1 MALDDPALRAD
12 AQGLAARI
20 GRALDA
26 LTPCFEAVL
35 RDDAV
40 SAEHALHLVI
50 MDPALARDRAPF
62 EAAILAERSVGD
74 PARWQA
80 DYAHYARAK
89 ARLAWR
95 EGIDGRTVVE
105 DMPARLRTGDLVVEG
120 AVCRHGWIV
129 AASGAQ
135 PWYDAAF
142 AVMTIELMHAD
153 LRDAVA
159 RARASGGIW

>member
-1 MALDDPALRAD
+1 MALDDAGDTAD
-12 AQGLAARI
+12 VRSLAARVA
-20 GRALDA
+20 RALDA
-26 LTPCFEAVL
+26 LTTCFATVL

-40 SAEHALHLVI
+40 SAEHALHIVV
-50 MDPALARDRAPF
+50 MDPASARERVPF
-62 EAAILAERSVGD
+62 EGAILVERSIGD

-95 EGIDGRTVVE
+95 EGVDGSALVE
-105 DMPARLRTGDLVVEG
+105 HAPARLRPGDLLVEG

-142 AVMTIELMHAD
+142 AAMTIELVHAHM
-153 LRDAVA
+153 RQAVADA
-159 RARASGGIW
+159 RARGGTW